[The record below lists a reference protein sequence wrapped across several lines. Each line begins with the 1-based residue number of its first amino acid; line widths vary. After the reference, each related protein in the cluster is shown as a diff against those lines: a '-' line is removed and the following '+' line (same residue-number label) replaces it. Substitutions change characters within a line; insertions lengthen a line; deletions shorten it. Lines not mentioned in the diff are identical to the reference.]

1 MKQAVVSRLSPV
13 LVALGLF
20 AGAAQADPAARDI
33 NALYSRTCAVCHVS
47 GAAGAPKTG
56 DAMAWQPRLAKGM
69 DVLVNSVR
77 NGMGAMP
84 PRGVCMDCSDAEY
97 QALIELMT
105 KGS

>member
-1 MKQAVVSRLSPV
+1 MKQAVVLKLS
-13 LVALGLF
+13 LALAALGLF
-20 AGAAQADPAARDI
+20 AGVVQADPAARDI

-56 DAMAWQPRLAKGM
+56 DAAAWQPRLVKGM
-69 DVLVNSVR
+69 DALVNSVR

-97 QALIELMT
+97 QALIELMA